1 MNGWYRIGIVASVVW
16 VLFGAGSQF
25 YASANRTSELRSF
38 LFDDCKDRF
47 HKGLDNGDFNGKP
60 LVIANVR
67 DCVQVSDSV
76 PNEPL
81 RSTLRVAAIVALAPL
96 VIAWPLIL
104 LVVFVARWVSRGFR
118 PMSS

>member
-1 MNGWYRIGIVASVVW
+1 MNGWYRIGVVASVVW
-16 VLFGAGSQF
+16 VLVGAGSQF
-25 YASANRTSELRSF
+25 YASANRTADLRSG

-47 HKGLDNGDFNGKP
+47 RKGLHNTDFNGEP

-67 DCVQVSDSV
+67 DCVQVSNSV

-81 RSTLRVAAIVALAPL
+81 RSTLKVAALVALAPL
-96 VIAWPLIL
+96 LMAWPLIL

-118 PMSS
+118 PTSS